1 MNLTK
6 LKKLLNHERYQVVGV
21 CVIIIFFVWF
31 FGCESKVRSL
41 TNPQV
46 LVTRPELNAE
56 VDFYLAQAEI
66 RFNDLDKQDEFKRF
80 LVEKTLIVT
89 EGGSVNPYG
98 IMATVLGIVGVGA
111 TVDNVRKR
119 NVIRTNLKEYV
130 SATKA
135 TSVSTDTG

>member
-1 MNLTK
+1 MSLAK
-6 LKKLLNHERYQVVGV
+6 LKDLLNHERFQVIGV
-21 CVIIIFFVWF
+21 CVTIIFFVWF

-41 TNPQV
+41 GNPQ
-46 LVTRPELNAE
+46 LLITRSELNAE

-80 LVEKTLIVT
+80 LVEKSLIIA
-89 EGGSVNPYG
+89 EGGAVNPYG
-98 IMATVLGIVGVGA
+98 IFATVLGIFGIGA

-119 NVIRTNLKEYV
+119 NVIRTNLKQYV

-135 TSVSTDTG
+135 TSVPTDTG